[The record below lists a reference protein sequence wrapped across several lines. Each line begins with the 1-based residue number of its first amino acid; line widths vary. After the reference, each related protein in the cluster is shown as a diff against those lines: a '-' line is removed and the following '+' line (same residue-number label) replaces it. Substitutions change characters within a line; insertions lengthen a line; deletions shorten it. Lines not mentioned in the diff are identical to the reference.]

1 MSRKKRKLLLVIW
14 ILVMMS
20 FSSRPAT
27 VSAQDSK
34 TFEESF
40 VALRNE
46 LKENDTLISHFKV
59 INMNPKF
66 VVRKAAHVILYT
78 GLSILTVLGWI
89 SIEKRY
95 RTYIIAIMFC
105 TLYACMDEF
114 YQTFIP
120 GRTGLVSDVFIDSI
134 GVLLGILLFFLYIE
148 FGYRK
153 KWVNVMKLLEE

>member
-1 MSRKKRKLLLVIW
+1 MNRKKRRLILVVW

-27 VSAQDSK
+27 VSAEDSR
-34 TFEESF
+34 TFEEAF
-40 VALRNE
+40 VELTNE
-46 LKENDTLISHFKV
+46 LKENDLLISHFKLV
-59 INMNPKF
+59 NMSPKF
-66 VVRKAAHVILYT
+66 VVRKAAHIILYSV
-78 GLSILTVLGWI
+78 LSILVVLGWI
-89 SIEKRY
+89 FTMKRY
-95 RTYIIAIMFC
+95 WTYIIAIILC

-134 GVLLGILLFFLYIE
+134 GIWLGVLLIALYVE

-153 KWVNVMKLLEE
+153 NGNV